1 MNNLSKA
8 IHEICRER
16 RSIRNFRTD
25 PIPGETIDRIMES
38 ACWAPS
44 AMNRQPWKFFILID
58 EMRDRLAHIHEPVFK
73 QNEEKFRE
81 RYGDEGAE
89 KRRRL
94 YINLGSA
101 PVAVVCFT
109 EKRED
114 ALSQDRISA
123 ALACENL
130 VLAAYGEGIGSLIM
144 TSSQIIK
151 DEIGFLCGVD
161 MEKFDFVMEI
171 LLGYADEEPE
181 APERR
186 KLRVVKAATPS
197 DIRDAR

>member
-1 MNNLSKA
+1 MNDHA
-8 IHEICRER
+8 EVIHEICRKR
-16 RSIRNFRTD
+16 RSIRNFKTD
-25 PIPGETIDRIMES
+25 PIPVETIDSIMQS

-44 AMNRQPWKFFILID
+44 AMNRQPWKFFILTD
-58 EMRDRLAHIHEPVFK
+58 EMRDRLASIHEPVFK

-94 YINLGSA
+94 YLNLGGA

-109 EKRED
+109 EKKAD
-114 ALSQDRISA
+114 TLSQDRISA

-130 VLAAYGEGIGSLIM
+130 VLAAFGEGIGSLIM
-144 TSSQIIK
+144 TSSAAIK
-151 DEIGFLCGVD
+151 DEISFLCGVD
-161 MEKFDFVMEI
+161 TQKFDFMMVI
-171 LLGYADEEPE
+171 LLGYANEDPE

-186 KLRVVKAATPS
+186 KSRIVKASTPA
-197 DIRDAR
+197 DIRNAR